1 MPPHTSYITRS
12 TGVRWQSQESC
23 RSRIVGHPSDGRS
36 VGLADPQAAR
46 ADNRTEPF
54 RPLAPSKQPAAQALK
69 SVSVTRPHCH
79 GTAT

>member
-1 MPPHTSYITRS
+1 MP
-12 TGVRWQSQESC
+12 WQSQESG

-46 ADNRTEPF
+46 ADNPTEPF
-54 RPLAPSKQPAAQALK
+54 QSLAPSKQPAAQALK
-69 SVSVTRPHCH
+69 SVCVTRPHWD

>member
-46 ADNRTEPF
+46 ADNRTEPSNRSRQASS
-54 RPLAPSKQPAAQALK
+54 RPRRL
-69 SVSVTRPHCH
+69 
-79 GTAT
+79 